1 MTEPDPTPTE
11 LKPADPLAHKLR
23 KRSRHTND
31 SIGERLEMLYA
42 ESAAFYAKAEA
53 RTDSALEKIAKP
65 GVSIL
70 IVLAVLIGAMVIGDT
85 IGIASVF

>member
-1 MTEPDPTPTE
+1 MTDPTPTE
-11 LKPADPLAHKLR
+11 LKPAR

-42 ESAAFYAKAEA
+42 ESRAFYDKAEA

-65 GVSIL
+65 GVSVL
-70 IVLAVLIGAMVIGDT
+70 IVLAVLIFAMVIGDT

>member
-1 MTEPDPTPTE
+1 MTDPTPSE
-11 LKPADPLAHKLR
+11 LKPAR

-31 SIGERLEMLYA
+31 SIGERLEQFA
-42 ESAAFYAKAEA
+42 ARSEAFYAKAEA

-70 IVLAVLIGAMVIGDT
+70 IVLAVLIGAMVIGDL